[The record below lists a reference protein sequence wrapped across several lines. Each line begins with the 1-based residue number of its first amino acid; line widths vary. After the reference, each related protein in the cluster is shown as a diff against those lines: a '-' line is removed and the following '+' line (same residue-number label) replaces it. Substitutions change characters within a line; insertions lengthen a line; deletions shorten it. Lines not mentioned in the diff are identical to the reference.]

1 MKHMEEHLKTI
12 DVEEDNHAKR
22 LDQFVALHLPLGMSR
37 SQAQTM
43 ITNGHVKL
51 NGTSETS
58 AKRKVKMGDRV
69 SFEVPDAEP
78 PEPIGENIA
87 LNILYEDADLL
98 VVDKPAGLVVHPGAG
113 NPTGT
118 LVNALIYHCGDT
130 LSGIGGVKRP
140 GIVHRLDKETSGVMV
155 VAKNDHAH
163 QHLSAQFADHG
174 KTGVMERAYLALIW
188 GIPDRRAGTIET
200 FLGRSSGDRKRQ
212 AVVSESQPDARHA
225 VTHYTIQKI
234 FSEEKNG
241 TDLAL
246 VECRL
251 ETGRTHQIRVHMAH
265 AGHPLVGDNV
275 YGSGFKTKTAKLEET
290 AAQAINDLN
299 RQALHAY
306 KLVFEHPTTG
316 EIMRFETTM
325 ADDMGIVLGALV
337 GT

>member
-1 MKHMEEHLKTI
+1 MAEHLKTV

-22 LDQFVALHLPLGMSR
+22 LDQVVALHLPLGMSR
-37 SQAQTM
+37 SQAQGL
-43 ITNGHVKL
+43 IANGHVTL
-51 NGTSETS
+51 NGAKETS
-58 AKRKVKMGDRV
+58 SKRKVKAGDNIV
-69 SFEVPDAEP
+69 FALPDAEQ
-78 PEPIGENIA
+78 PEPEGENIP
-87 LNILYEDADLL
+87 LDVLYEDNDLL
-98 VVDKPAGLVVHPGAG
+98 VLNKPAGLVVHPGAG
-113 NPTGT
+113 NPKGT

-163 QHLSAQFADHG
+163 RHLSAQFADHG

-188 GIPDRRAGTIET
+188 GIPDRRSGTIES

-225 VTHYTIQKI
+225 VTHYVIQET
-234 FSEEKNG
+234 FDEYRNG

-251 ETGRTHQIRVHMAH
+251 ETGRTHQIRVHMAYN
-265 AGHPLVGDNV
+265 GQPLVGDNV
-275 YGSGFKTKTAKLEET
+275 YGSGFKTKIAKLGAET
-290 AAQAINDLN
+290 AEAVSALN

-306 KLVFEHPTTG
+306 KLVFEHPTSG
-316 EIMRFETTM
+316 ETMSFDTVM
-325 ADDMGIVLGALV
+325 ADDMATVLKALEAV
-337 GT
+337 